1 MTSDPQFQSPV
12 TGYFEGENLELGWR
26 YAYRP
31 EFVPLLLDYLGAQ
44 PGMNVLEVGCGTGFL
59 TRLMARTL
67 DDLNVIGVEPDRQ
80 MLNDARRIVER
91 EGLVERV
98 QFSQGDAYSLPFPD
112 RAFDLVTSQTL
123 L

>member
-1 MTSDPQFQSPV
+1 MTSDTESRALV

-59 TRLMARTL
+59 ARLMARTL
-67 DDLNVIGVEPDRQ
+67 DDLHVIGVDPDRQ
-80 MLNDARRIVER
+80 MLNDAQRILGR
-91 EGLVERV
+91 EGLVSRV

-112 RAFDLVTSQTL
+112 QTFDLVTSQTL